1 MAPLG
6 HPTRPLNCSYWG
18 TTGLLKE
25 QSKLSLLYA
34 RAEAVRKSLKDSNNT
49 FQRVMPV
56 IVSSRTTA
64 EIKADIEA
72 AERLGIL
79 VISREGLDEMINRT
93 LLQPNPDQIYNE
105 AEQAISTALAK
116 YAEQPMLPLA
126 SPRG

>member
-1 MAPLG
+1 
-6 HPTRPLNCSYWG
+6 
-18 TTGLLKE
+18 LLKE